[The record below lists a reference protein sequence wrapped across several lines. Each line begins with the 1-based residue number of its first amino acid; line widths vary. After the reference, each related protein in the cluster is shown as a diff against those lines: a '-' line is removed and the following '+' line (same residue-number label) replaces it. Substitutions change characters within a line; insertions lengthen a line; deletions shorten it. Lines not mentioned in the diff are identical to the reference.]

1 MEIVS
6 FGRWQVNCDR
16 EATRHAYERVAVGG
30 PETCGCC
37 HCRNFAAARAQI
49 YPAPA
54 LALFERLGIDPR
66 REVEVYQMHRFEDGL
81 HYYGGWFHF
90 VGSIIAGEDAVDASA
105 RVKLEQINERFSM
118 AFSARTNLVGDAFK
132 GLPLVELGFNAHVPW
147 VLLEPEH
154 A

>member
-1 MEIVS
+1 
-6 FGRWQVNCDR
+6 
-16 EATRHAYERVAVGG
+16 
-30 PETCGCC
+30 
-37 HCRNFAAARAQI
+37 
-49 YPAPA
+49 
-54 LALFERLGIDPR
+54 
-66 REVEVYQMHRFEDGL
+66 MHRFEDGL

-105 RVKLEQINERFSM
+105 RVKLQQINERFSM